1 MEIISIGSSSSGNST
16 LVYNNT
22 AALLIDSGVPVKQVL
37 ERSKRKVFDGLLI
50 SHEHGD
56 HIKTAG
62 ALGRKTKTPIYISSR
77 TAERWLTKHAGD
89 FDDCTLHDFT
99 DTTVLTLGNM
109 TIKGFSTKHD
119 AAHSLGF
126 VIEEPGTKFCYLTD
140 TGSVSKSMFET
151 IKDCDSF
158 FIECDYDE
166 ELMKAYEDYGQ
177 DLKDRITSNF
187 GHLSTQQMLE
197 LVEQLG
203 VTRARKF
210 IVGHLSSRTNN
221 PEKVKERIAAKFPN
235 NLDKFII
242 APFDGAVTL

>member
-1 MEIISIGSSSSGNST
+1 MNIISIGSSSGGNST
-16 LVYNNT
+16 LVYNDTT
-22 AALLIDSGVPVKQVL
+22 AILIDSGVPVKQVL
-37 ERSKRKVFDGLLI
+37 EKSGRKTFDALLV

-62 ALGRKTKTPIYISSR
+62 ALARKTKTPIYISDR
-77 TAERWLTKHAGD
+77 TAERWKVKHPDD
-89 FDDCTLHDFT
+89 FNSCTLHDFT

-109 TIKGFSTKHD
+109 TIRGFSTKHD

-126 VIEEPGTKFCYLTD
+126 VLEEPGTKFCYLTD

-151 IKDCDSF
+151 IKDCDAY

-166 ELMKAYEDYGQ
+166 ELMKTYEEYGQ

-197 LVEQLG
+197 LVEDLG
-203 VTRARKF
+203 VTRARRF

-221 PEKVKERIAAKFPN
+221 PEKVKERIAAKFPA
-235 NLDKFII
+235 NLDKFTI
-242 APFDGAVTL
+242 APFDGVVTL